1 MFHESNRFS
10 NQWSICFRSQN
21 YSKYFNNY
29 FINVGS
35 SLASSIQ
42 SEIDPLLYFQP
53 NNKSIYVPKIGIF
66 EIESII
72 SSMNNSSAGYDEL
85 PASIMKQC
93 IGCYIEPLTFLI
105 NQSILQGVFPAE
117 LKIAR
122 IIPLYKGEDN
132 QRIHNYRPISVLP
145 FFSKIFEKIVF
156 KHLIEFLNDNNILY
170 EYQFGF
176 RKHHSTSH
184 ALITLVER
192 VTKAL
197 DTGKYIV
204 GVFLDL
210 KKVFDTVDHSI

>member
-1 MFHESNRFS
+1 MVNMFQIEKTIANT
-10 NQWSICFRSQN
+10 
-21 YSKYFNNY
+21 FNNY
-29 FINVGS
+29 CINVGS

-53 NNKSIYVPKIGIF
+53 NNKSIYVPKIDIF
-66 EIESII
+66 ERESII
-72 SSMNNSSAGYDEL
+72 SSMNNSSAVYDEL

-145 FFSKIFEKIVF
+145 FFF
-156 KHLIEFLNDNNILY
+156 KY
-170 EYQFGF
+170 
-176 RKHHSTSH
+176 
-184 ALITLVER
+184 
-192 VTKAL
+192 
-197 DTGKYIV
+197 
-204 GVFLDL
+204 L
-210 KKVFDTVDHSI
+210 KKLYLNI